1 MSNPP
6 VGKHTLLDMTD
17 CQCDPAIYSYWAS
30 AVLEVHKISQ
40 HFTVLNTQW
49 HQFSPTGWSANVLLQ
64 ESHLSFHT
72 WAELAAVTADL
83 YTCGNAMPEAAV
95 QAVLQLFKPK
105 KAVRVDII
113 RGMTVPNF
121 KVETLGVSNEL
132 LSYAKRIL

>member
-1 MSNPP
+1 
-6 VGKHTLLDMTD
+6 
-17 CQCDPAIYSYWAS
+17 
-30 AVLEVHKISQ
+30 
-40 HFTVLNTQW
+40 
-49 HQFSPTGWSANVLLQ
+49 
-64 ESHLSFHT
+64 
-72 WAELAAVTADL
+72 
-83 YTCGNAMPEAAV
+83 MPEAAV